1 MRRTSMNLFEQCQQG
16 QQLAPSFHWINQP
29 ESWGFDGEGKLTIIA
44 PPFADFFR
52 DPKGGSARNSAPYL
66 YTVLKGDFT
75 VSTRVEVDM
84 IEDFDSAC
92 IMLMVDEENWAKL
105 CFEFPNKIPTM
116 VSVVTK
122 GTSDDCNSEKVSE
135 KKPYLRATRFGN
147 CFAFFYSLNGKYW
160 TLVRYFFMDAPAEIK
175 VGVVGQSPVG
185 NGCRTS
191 FDYFEYSPVPVT
203 NLRSGK

>member
-1 MRRTSMNLFEQCQQG
+1 MNLFENQQG
-16 QQLAPSFHWINQP
+16 EQSAASFHWINKP
-29 ESWGFDGEGKLTIIA
+29 ESWGFDGDGKLTIIA
-44 PPFADFFR
+44 PPLADFFR
-52 DPKGGSARNSAPYL
+52 DPKGGNARESAPYL

-92 IMLMVDEENWAKL
+92 IMFMVDDQNWAKL
-105 CFEFPNKIPTM
+105 CFEYPNKIPTM

-122 GTSDDCNSEKVSE
+122 GTSDDCNSETVSV

-147 CFAFFYSLNGKYW
+147 CFAFSYSTDGNYW
-160 TLVRYFFMDAPAEIK
+160 TLVRYFYMDAPAEIK
-175 VGVVGQSPVG
+175 VGVAAQSPAG
-185 NGCRTS
+185 NGCRTA

-203 NLRSGK
+203 NLRSGE